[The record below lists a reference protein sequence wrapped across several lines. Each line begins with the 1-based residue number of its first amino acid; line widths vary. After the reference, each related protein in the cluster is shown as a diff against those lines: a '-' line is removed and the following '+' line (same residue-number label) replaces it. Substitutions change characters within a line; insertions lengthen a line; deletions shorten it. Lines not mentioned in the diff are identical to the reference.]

1 MENEKKDLLKLLKEN
16 GIIELENEREN
27 YLKIEFVPGS
37 NEIIIQDLDFED
49 SFMDIYVYYFNGNNF
64 NREFDLDNVVG
75 KLDETKDRVT
85 RLVLV
90 FDNWEKEREYLLNIK
105 KSSKP
110 VKEKNMIKKIFS
122 GSEKIYTTA
131 DQIIKLKVDKD
142 GINYLENPESKRE
155 FVESENAESEISG
168 LVVNCNFYELKKV
181 YNATGSMLFKRNVR
195 NGIEKNKA
203 IRNIFNQYFPDFSI
217 DNDVSSLSSETYGV
231 KNIIEKPYYADLF
244 WYSHNGITLFVSSEI
259 ENGYKFENDEISINP
274 KAISVING
282 AQTITNMFDIY
293 SVKKFE
299 LEKLKETNKEKY
311 DEYNKELDNL
321 LNNINVKLTFI
332 IANSSIA
339 DYVTKGLNTQIPIN
353 YEDFVANTEE
363 VETINKASK
372 GKLKIQKTGEFLGD
386 FYGEI
391 QISALQFVKKVLV
404 LEGQPGKSKN
414 FNKDNISDELKN
426 FVTHYIQEIS
436 KKESEKEISIP
447 ILNEDG
453 EKIISQIS
461 ELNEIETWW
470 KKRIKE
476 INERSIVDR
485 YGNLYFQS
493 FFINKRDSEE
503 INNEILEYYFNMFKK
518 ICDELESIDASDFK
532 KDELFQKIIT
542 YNMNN
547 DISKQIIEN
556 ELKDY
561 MNQVKDTSDYAKITK
576 YLVDKKIEFDHIKT
590 IRVQDG
596 KILDSFKLDQIS
608 FSSLYQSE
616 NFDIKSIVEGEKQV
630 SKTDFPDFLDSKLY
644 EELIKKYTLFL
655 VFQDKDSVS
664 KVQLLK
670 DFQFHILDEENYN
683 ENIKNIENIYEQTIL
698 AFVEGD
704 RYGFPKPQDENL
716 IFVRPVSNDKHDKF
730 LFTDGSELPK
740 QTFWI
745 NNKYLE
751 EKEFSQL
758 ISSLYD
764 SEGRLI
770 L

>member
-1 MENEKKDLLKLLKEN
+1 MEKTNTELLKLLKEN
-16 GIIELENEREN
+16 GIIEFENEKDN
-27 YLKIEFVPGS
+27 YPKIKFVEDS
-37 NEIIIQDLDFED
+37 NEIIIQNLDFED

-64 NREFDLDNVVG
+64 DRGFDLDNVVG

-85 RLVLV
+85 RLVLI
-90 FDNWEKEREYLLNIK
+90 FDNWEKERDYLLNIK
-105 KSSKP
+105 KSSMP

-122 GSEKIYTTA
+122 GSEKIYVNA
-131 DQIIKLKVDKD
+131 EQILKLKVDKD
-142 GINYLENPESKRE
+142 GINYLENPERKVE
-155 FVESENAESEISG
+155 FEKSENPESEISG
-168 LVVNCNFYELKKV
+168 FVVNCNFYELKKV
-181 YNATGSMLFKRNVR
+181 YNVTGSMLFKRNVR

-203 IRNIFNQYFPDFSI
+203 IRNIFNQYFPDFSV
-217 DNDVSSLSSETYGV
+217 DNYVSSLSPESNEL
-231 KNIIEKPYYADLF
+231 KNIIEKAYDANLF

-259 ENGYKFENDEISINP
+259 ENGYKFENNEIIINP

-293 SVKKFE
+293 SEKKFE

-311 DEYNKELDNL
+311 DEYNQELDNL
-321 LNNINVKLTFI
+321 LKNINVKLTFI
-332 IANSSIA
+332 IANSAIA

-363 VETINKASK
+363 VEIINKASK
-372 GKLKIQKTGEFLGD
+372 GRLKIQKTGEFLGD

-404 LEGQPGKSKN
+404 LEEQPGKSKN
-414 FNKDNISDELKN
+414 FNKDNISDELKV
-426 FVTHYIQEIS
+426 FIDHYIEMIS

-447 ILNEDG
+447 ILNKDG
-453 EKIISQIS
+453 EKIIRQIS

-470 KKRIKE
+470 KKRIREIKE
-476 INERSIVDR
+476 KSIVDR

-503 INNEILEYYFNMFKK
+503 INNEILEYYYIMFKK
-518 ICDELESIDASDFK
+518 ICDELGTIDASDFK
-532 KDELFQKIIT
+532 KDALFEKIIN

-561 MNQVKDTSDYAKITK
+561 MNGVEDTSDYAKITK

-596 KILDSFKLDQIS
+596 KILDSFQLDQVS

-616 NFDIKSIVEGEKQV
+616 NFDIKSIVEGKKQV
-630 SKTDFPDFLDSKLY
+630 SKTDFPEFLDSKLY

-655 VFQDKDSVS
+655 VFQEKGSVS
-664 KVQLLK
+664 KVELLK
-670 DFQFHILDEENYN
+670 DFQFHILDEENYD
-683 ENIKNIENIYEQTIL
+683 ENIKSIENIYEQTIL

-704 RYGFPKPQDENL
+704 RYGFPKLQDENL
-716 IFVRPVSNDKHDKF
+716 IFVRPVSSDKHDKF

-751 EKEFSQL
+751 EKEFS
-758 ISSLYD
+758 
-764 SEGRLI
+764 
-770 L
+770 

>member
-27 YLKIEFVPGS
+27 YLKIDFVPGS

-122 GSEKIYTTA
+122 GSEKIYATA

-155 FVESENAESEISG
+155 FVESENNESEISG

-311 DEYNKELDNL
+311 GEYNKELDNL

-391 QISALQFVKKVLV
+391 QISALQFVKRVLV

-426 FVTHYIQEIS
+426 FVTHYIQENS

-518 ICDELESIDASDFK
+518 ICDELGSMDASEFK
-532 KDELFQKIIT
+532 KDELFEKIIN

-547 DISKQIIEN
+547 DISNQIIEV
-556 ELKDY
+556 ELQDY
-561 MNQVKDTSDYAKITK
+561 MNKVEGKSDYAKITK

-590 IRVQDG
+590 IRVQDS
-596 KILDSFKLDQIS
+596 KILDSFKLDQVS

-630 SKTDFPDFLDSKLY
+630 SRTDFPDFKDSRLY

-664 KVQLLK
+664 KVKLLK
-670 DFQFHILDEENYN
+670 DFQFQILNKESYKE
-683 ENIKNIENIYEQTIL
+683 NIENIYEQTIL

-704 RYGFPKPQDENL
+704 RYKFPKLQDENL
-716 IFVRPVSNDKHDKF
+716 IFVRPISSDKNDKF
-730 LFTDGSELPK
+730 LFTDGSELQK

-764 SEGRLI
+764 SEGR
-770 L
+770 

>member
-1 MENEKKDLLKLLKEN
+1 MGE
-16 GIIELENEREN
+16 
-27 YLKIEFVPGS
+27 
-37 NEIIIQDLDFED
+37 
-49 SFMDIYVYYFNGNNF
+49 
-64 NREFDLDNVVG
+64 G
-75 KLDETKDRVT
+75 KRV
-85 RLVLV
+85 
-90 FDNWEKEREYLLNIK
+90 FIK
-105 KSSKP
+105 Y
-110 VKEKNMIKKIFS
+110 KKIFS
-122 GSEKIYTTA
+122 GSEKIYA
-131 DQIIKLKVDKD
+131 NAEQILKLKVDKD
-142 GINYLENPESKRE
+142 GINYLENPERKIE
-155 FVESENAESEISG
+155 FEKSDNPESEISG
-168 LVVNCNFYELKKV
+168 FVVNCNFYELKKV
-181 YNATGSMLFKRNVR
+181 YNVTGSMLFKRNVR

-203 IRNIFNQYFPDFSI
+203 IRNIFNQYFPDFSV
-217 DNDVSSLSSETYGV
+217 NNYVSSFESNEL
-231 KNIIEKPYYADLF
+231 KNIIEKTYDANLF

-293 SVKKFE
+293 SEKKFE

-311 DEYNKELDNL
+311 KEYNQELDNL
-321 LNNINVKLTFI
+321 LKNINVKLTFI

-363 VETINKASK
+363 VEIINKASK
-372 GKLKIQKTGEFLGD
+372 GRLKIQKTGEFLGD

-391 QISALQFVKKVLV
+391 QISALQLVKKVLV
-404 LEGQPGKSKN
+404 LEGEPGKSKN
-414 FNKDNISDELKN
+414 FNKDKISDKLNSFIGKYVVN
-426 FVTHYIQEIS
+426 IQEE
-436 KKESEKEISIP
+436 ESGGDSTSP
-447 ILNEDG
+447 NLNETG
-453 EKIISQIS
+453 KKIISQIS
-461 ELNEIETWW
+461 QLNEIELWW
-470 KKRIKE
+470 RKKIRE
-476 INERSIVDR
+476 MNEKSIIDR

-493 FFINKRDSEE
+493 FFMLKRDSEE
-503 INNEILEYYFNMFKK
+503 INNEILEYYYNMFKK
-518 ICDELESIDASDFK
+518 ICDELGSIDASDFK
-532 KDELFQKIIT
+532 KDELFEKIT
-542 YNMNN
+542 NYNMNN

-561 MNQVKDTSDYAKITK
+561 MNKVEDTSDYAKITK
-576 YLVDKKIEFDHIKT
+576 YLVGNKIEFDHIKT

-596 KILDSFKLDQIS
+596 KILDSFKLDQVS

-655 VFQDKDSVS
+655 VFLEKGSVS
-664 KVQLLK
+664 KVELLD
-670 DFQFHILDEENYN
+670 DFQFHILDEENYD

-698 AFVEGD
+698 AFVDGD
-704 RYGFPKPQDENL
+704 RYGFPKQQDENL
-716 IFVRPVSNDKHDKF
+716 IFVRPVSSDKHDRF

-740 QTFWI
+740 QTFCI

-764 SEGRLI
+764 SEGRRI